1 VRKIIPV
8 VAAGATALALA
19 GTTFGYANLN
29 KSVTLSVDGQT
40 AEVRTSADTVA
51 ALLRSRGIDVNGH
64 DVVAPNLDAKV
75 EDGTRVAVKFGRQVT
90 FTVDGAA
97 QTIWTTATTV
107 DDALATLG
115 MNLSGA
121 ELSTSRSSGIGRQ
134 GLTIVIATQKKI
146 IIIDAGK
153 KRTITTTGQTL
164 ADALAAAKIK
174 VDENDKLSAS
184 PNTRLAD
191 GAKFTFT
198 DVEISSKTKKIKVD
212 FDTVRKESSKL
223 KKGVT
228 KIDTPGER
236 GVRAVTYKIV
246 RNNDKIVKRAK
257 IKSKLITKPVAEVI
271 LVGTKKTTT
280 STKKSSGGGSTTP
293 SGSVWDKLAKCE
305 SGGNW
310 STNTGNGYYG
320 GLQFSLGTWRAYG
333 GSGMPNK
340 ASREQQIAIAKKL
353 QADAGWGAWPAC
365 SAPRKSWRLTRR
377 WQRFWRR
384 AAPIPRSW
392 TAPTKTSTAS
402 SNGCSWNGSATPASG
417 CTRDGH
423 ATSRCRSTC
432 GSTSVAGFPCCRPVS
447 PR

>member
-29 KSVTLSVDGQT
+29 KSITLSVDGQT
-40 AEVRTSADTVA
+40 SEVRTSADTVG
-51 ALLRSRGIDVNGH
+51 ALLRSRGIEVNGH

-75 EDGTRVAVKFGRQVT
+75 ENGTRVAVKFGREVT
-90 FTVDGAA
+90 FTIDGAV

-107 DDALATLG
+107 EDALAAL
-115 MNLSGA
+115 NLNLYSA
-121 ELSTSRSSGIGRQ
+121 ELSTSRSSGIGRE

-146 IIIDAGK
+146 ILIDAGK

-164 ADALAAAKIK
+164 ADALLAAKIK
-174 VDENDKLSAS
+174 VDEDDELSAS
-184 PNTRLAD
+184 PKTRLVD

-198 DVEISSKTKKIKVD
+198 DVEIKSKTKKLTVD

-246 RNNDKIVKRAK
+246 RHNGKIVERNK
-257 IKSKLITKPVAEVI
+257 IKSRLINKPVTEVI
-271 LVGTKKTTT
+271 LVGTKKPTT
-280 STKKSSGGGSTTP
+280 TKKSSGGSSSGGSSTP
-293 SGSVWDKLAKCE
+293 SGSVWDKLAQCE

-310 STNTGNGYYG
+310 SINTGNGYYG
-320 GLQFSLGTWRAYG
+320 GLQFSLSTWRAYG
-333 GSGMPNK
+333 GSGLPSD
-340 ASREQQIAIAKKL
+340 ASREEQIAIAKKL

-365 SAPRKSWRLTRR
+365 SSKLGLR
-377 WQRFWRR
+377 
-384 AAPIPRSW
+384 
-392 TAPTKTSTAS
+392 
-402 SNGCSWNGSATPASG
+402 
-417 CTRDGH
+417 
-423 ATSRCRSTC
+423 
-432 GSTSVAGFPCCRPVS
+432 
-447 PR
+447 

>member
-40 AEVRTSADTVA
+40 TEVRTSAGTVA
-51 ALLRSRGIDVNGH
+51 ALLRSRGIEVNGH

-107 DDALATLG
+107 DDALAALG
-115 MNLSGA
+115 MSLTGA

-153 KRTITTTGQTL
+153 RRTITTTGQTL

-174 VDENDKLSAS
+174 VDADDELSAS
-184 PNTRLAD
+184 PKTRLVD

-198 DVEISSKTKKIKVD
+198 DVEISSKTKKLKVD

-228 KIDTPGER
+228 KVDTPGER

-246 RNNDKIVKRAK
+246 RHNGEIVKRAK
-257 IKSKLITKPVAEVI
+257 IKSKLINKPVTEVI

-280 STKKSSGGGSTTP
+280 AKKSSGGSSTP
-293 SGSVWDKLAKCE
+293 SGSVWDKLAQCE

-310 STNTGNGYYG
+310 SINTGNGYYG
-320 GLQFSLGTWRAYG
+320 GLQFSLSTWRAYG

-365 SAPRKSWRLTRR
+365 SSKLGLR
-377 WQRFWRR
+377 
-384 AAPIPRSW
+384 
-392 TAPTKTSTAS
+392 
-402 SNGCSWNGSATPASG
+402 
-417 CTRDGH
+417 
-423 ATSRCRSTC
+423 
-432 GSTSVAGFPCCRPVS
+432 
-447 PR
+447 

>member
-1 VRKIIPV
+1 MRKIIPV

-29 KSVTLSVDGQT
+29 KSITLSVDGQST
-40 AEVRTSADTVA
+40 EVRTSADTVG
-51 ALLRSRGIDVNGH
+51 ALLRSRGIEVNGH

-75 EDGTRVAVKFGRQVT
+75 EDGTRVAVKFGREVT
-90 FTVDGAA
+90 FTIDGAA

-107 DDALATLG
+107 EDALAALG
-115 MNLSGA
+115 LNLSGA
-121 ELSTSRSSGIGRQ
+121 ELSTSRSSGIGRE

-164 ADALAAAKIK
+164 ADALLAAKIK
-174 VDENDKLSAS
+174 VDEDDELSAS
-184 PNTRLAD
+184 PKTRLVD

-198 DVEISSKTKKIKVD
+198 DVEIKSKTKKLGVD

-246 RNNDKIVKRAK
+246 RHNGKIVERTK
-257 IKSKLITKPVAEVI
+257 IKSKLIDKPVTEVI
-271 LVGTKKTTT
+271 LVGTKKPTT
-280 STKKSSGGGSTTP
+280 TKKSSGGGSSTPSSTP
-293 SGSVWDKLAKCE
+293 SGSVWDKLAQCE

-310 STNTGNGYYG
+310 SINTGNGYYG
-320 GLQFSLGTWRAYG
+320 GLQFSLSTWRAYG
-333 GSGMPNK
+333 GSGLPSS
-340 ASREQQIAIAKKL
+340 ASREEQIAIAKKL

-365 SAPRKSWRLTRR
+365 SSKLGLR
-377 WQRFWRR
+377 
-384 AAPIPRSW
+384 
-392 TAPTKTSTAS
+392 
-402 SNGCSWNGSATPASG
+402 
-417 CTRDGH
+417 
-423 ATSRCRSTC
+423 
-432 GSTSVAGFPCCRPVS
+432 
-447 PR
+447 

>member
-29 KSVTLSVDGQT
+29 KSITLSVDGQT
-40 AEVRTSADTVA
+40 TEVRTSADTVG
-51 ALLRSRGIDVNGH
+51 ALLRSRGIEVNGH

-75 EDGTRVAVKFGRQVT
+75 DDGTRVAVKFGREVT
-90 FTVDGAA
+90 FTIDGAA

-107 DDALATLG
+107 EDALAALG
-115 MNLSGA
+115 LNLAGA
-121 ELSTSRSSGIGRQ
+121 ELSTSRSSGIGRE

-146 IIIDAGK
+146 ILIDAGK

-164 ADALAAAKIK
+164 ADALLAAKIK
-174 VDENDKLSAS
+174 VDEDDELSAS
-184 PNTRLAD
+184 PKTRLVD

-198 DVEISSKTKKIKVD
+198 DVEIKSKTKKLTVD

-246 RNNDKIVKRAK
+246 RHNGKIVERNK
-257 IKSKLITKPVAEVI
+257 IKSRLINKPVTEVI
-271 LVGTKKTTT
+271 LVGTKKPTT
-280 STKKSSGGGSTTP
+280 TKKSSGGSSSGGSSTP
-293 SGSVWDKLAKCE
+293 SGSVWDKLAQCE

-310 STNTGNGYYG
+310 SINTGNGYYG
-320 GLQFSLGTWRAYG
+320 GLQFSLSTWRAYG
-333 GSGMPNK
+333 GSGMPNE
-340 ASREQQIAIAKKL
+340 ASREEQIAIAKKL

-365 SAPRKSWRLTRR
+365 SSKLGLR
-377 WQRFWRR
+377 
-384 AAPIPRSW
+384 
-392 TAPTKTSTAS
+392 
-402 SNGCSWNGSATPASG
+402 
-417 CTRDGH
+417 
-423 ATSRCRSTC
+423 
-432 GSTSVAGFPCCRPVS
+432 
-447 PR
+447 